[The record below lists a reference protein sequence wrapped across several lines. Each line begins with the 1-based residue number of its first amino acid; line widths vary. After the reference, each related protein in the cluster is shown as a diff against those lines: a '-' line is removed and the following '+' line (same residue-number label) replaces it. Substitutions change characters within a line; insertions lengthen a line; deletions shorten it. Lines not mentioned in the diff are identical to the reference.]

1 MGPFEKAAQDFIDNS
16 KWLTTEHQPG
26 IVTMLV
32 AARYLDKGGIQAAM
46 LGQYNMAYRDLLKRA
61 PVADK
66 APDDPL
72 EAMLS

>member
-1 MGPFEKAAQDFIDNS
+1 MGPFEKAAEDFIADA
-16 KWLTTEHQPG
+16 KWLTTEHEPG
-26 IVTMLV
+26 IVTMRV
-32 AARYLDKGGIQAAM
+32 SARLLDSGGINAAM

-61 PVADK
+61 PVSDK